1 MPVIPDVPPVAS
13 AQQQQAEKMRVYWKV
28 RNKFSC
34 QDRHDNRSQLQFIEG
49 MLTNLGALPMDRIQS
64 MLRIVPGY
72 DQTIEQ
78 LGMFLEA
85 ARREGLLVVRDGAW
99 KLNR

>member
-1 MPVIPDVPPVAS
+1 
-13 AQQQQAEKMRVYWKV
+13 
-28 RNKFSC
+28 
-34 QDRHDNRSQLQFIEG
+34 
-49 MLTNLGALPMDRIQS
+49 MLTNLGALPVDRIQS

-78 LGMFLEA
+78 LGVFLEA
-85 ARREGLLVVRDGAW
+85 ARREGLLAVRDGVW